1 MTFNVRN
8 FNAFTQLL
16 FIWLTQS
23 NISTFISQVNIP
35 TVLGNCAKKNMIGQ
49 RAAYP
54 YLQFRP
60 LLALVIITAANEGV
74 RRSSTKSNTIGIGR
88 RRRGKKCLSSCTL
101 SHLDQHQV
109 HGYCCSCILQG
120 KTVI

>member
-8 FNAFTQLL
+8 LKAFTQLQ

-54 YLQFRP
+54 YLQFYCKVP
-60 LLALVIITAANEGV
+60 TSTG
-74 RRSSTKSNTIGIGR
+74 SSDYN
-88 RRRGKKCLSSCTL
+88 SS
-101 SHLDQHQV
+101 
-109 HGYCCSCILQG
+109 
-120 KTVI
+120 K